1 MPIDKIQIA
10 LLTSVASIS
19 PAIDTA
25 LENVPY
31 EPQLGVDYQ
40 RVFLKTV
47 PYNPVMGTEL
57 TTRYN
62 GILYVRLFMAND
74 AYKAKGIKAI
84 TDRALLLLNKF
95 KIGSIHTNSNVEC
108 LIEETPSFNT
118 EGVDGDRFVGL
129 FSAKFF
135 TNLV

>member
-1 MPIDKIQIA
+1 MPIDKIRIA
-10 LLTSVASIS
+10 LETSVASII

-25 LENVPY
+25 WENVPY

-40 RVFLKTV
+40 RVFLKMV

-62 GILYVRLFMAND
+62 GILYVRIFMAND
-74 AYKAKGIKAI
+74 TFKAKGPKAI

-95 KIGSIHTNSNVEC
+95 KRGSTHINSSVEC
-108 LIEETPSFNT
+108 IIEETPEFNT